1 MRLVLAS
8 SSPRRIGFLSELGLS
23 FTAIAPDVD
32 ETIPAGTDPVTAVSD
47 LAVAKARAVA
57 GFHADALVIA
67 ADTIVVRDGEILGK
81 PADAE
86 HAHRMLTALQGRV
99 HQVFTGVA
107 LIGPSDMQVI
117 DVTRTDVR
125 MRALDDKAIS
135 AYIATGEPMDKAG
148 AYGIQAFGAALI
160 AEIDGCF
167 SSVAGLPIC
176 RVTDLL
182 GSVGIWTA
190 PVVPCGVPPD
200 RAPDSIAQR
209 FPLQ

>member
-8 SSPRRIGFLSELGLS
+8 SSPRRIGFLQQIGLS
-23 FTAIAPDVD
+23 FTAVAPDVD
-32 ETIPAGTDPVTAVSD
+32 ETIAAGTDPLSAVSE
-47 LAVAKARAVA
+47 LAAAKASAVAVS
-57 GFHADALVIA
+57 HPDALVIA
-67 ADTIVVRDGEILGK
+67 ADTIVVCDADILGK
-81 PADAE
+81 PQDAD
-86 HAHRMLTALQGRV
+86 HAHKMLTALQGRV
-99 HQVFTGVA
+99 HKVFTGVA
-107 LIGPSDMQVI
+107 MMGPNNVAVL
-117 DVTRTDVR
+117 DVTCTDVR

-176 RVTDLL
+176 RLTNLL

-190 PVVPCGVPPD
+190 PEIPCGEPPD

-209 FPLQ
+209 FSFQ